1 MRGRCPAGQR
11 GVSERKRGRIA
22 PVKYTLVLL
31 IGAIAAPPASFAAA
45 IETKA
50 PQALLIDDKTGT
62 VLLSKNPD
70 ALIPPASLAKLM
82 TMEVVFD
89 ALSKGQLSLEQ
100 TFPVS
105 EYAWRT
111 GGAPSGTSTMFA
123 KIKSTPRV
131 EDLIQ
136 GVIVQSAND
145 GCIVLAEGMAGSEE
159 QFAKRMTERARA
171 LGLQKSTFVNS
182 TGLPAP
188 GQTVSIAELVTL
200 ARHIHRT
207 YPQFYKYYQQ
217 ESFTWNNITQR
228 NRNPLLR
235 LDIGA
240 DGLGTGYTQGS
251 GYALIASAER
261 NGRRLFL
268 GMSGLASD
276 RERAEEARKLVEWG
290 MSNFEDV
297 LLFPAND
304 PLGEAS
310 VYGGVRSSVKLRTGE
325 AIELLLPSKD
335 RPPLKARVVYNG
347 PLKAPIEAGK
357 EVGTL
362 KIWMG
367 ETLLQERPV
376 FAAETVP
383 EGSISKKALDA
394 AVELATGWI
403 RRFL

>member
-1 MRGRCPAGQR
+1 MPSIRYALGLLCGL
-11 GVSERKRGRIA
+11 VS
-22 PVKYTLVLL
+22 V
-31 IGAIAAPPASFAAA
+31 IAASACLAQP

-50 PQALLIDDKTGT
+50 QQALLIDDKTGT
-62 VLLSKNPD
+62 VLFAKNAD
-70 ALIPPASLAKLM
+70 ELIPPASLAKLM

-89 ALSKGQLSLEQ
+89 ALAKGELSLDQ
-100 TFPVS
+100 TYSVS

-159 QFAKRMTERARA
+159 QFVRRMNERARA
-171 LGLQKSTFVNS
+171 LGLENATFVNS

-188 GQTVSIAELVTL
+188 GQKVSIGELVNL

-207 YPQFYKYYQQ
+207 YPQFYKYYAQ
-217 ESFTWNNITQR
+217 ESFTWNNIFQR

-240 DGLGTGYTQGS
+240 DGLGTGYTQES
-251 GYALIASAER
+251 GFALVGSAER

-276 RERAEEARKLVEWG
+276 KERAEEARKLIEWG
-290 MSNFEDV
+290 MDNFEDV
-297 LLFPAND
+297 LLFPKD
-304 PLGEAS
+304 DIVGEAS
-310 VYGGVRSSVKLRTGE
+310 VYGGAHSQVKLRTGE
-325 AIELLLPSKD
+325 AVELLLPKRD
-335 RPPLKARVVYNG
+335 RPPLKARIVYNG
-347 PLKAPIEAGK
+347 PLVAPVEAGK
-357 EVGTL
+357 EIGTL

-367 ETLLQERPV
+367 DDLIQEKPV
-376 FAAETVP
+376 YTAEAVS
-383 EGSISKKALDA
+383 EGGIGKKAFDA
-394 AVELATGWI
+394 ALELSTGWI
-403 RRFL
+403 RQYQ

>member
-1 MRGRCPAGQR
+1 MP
-11 GVSERKRGRIA
+11 SI
-22 PVKYTLVLL
+22 KYAVVVLCGL
-31 IGAIAAPPASFAAA
+31 IGSAIASSVCLAQPF
-45 IETKA
+45 ETKA
-50 PQALLIDDKTGT
+50 RQALLIDDATGT
-62 VLLSKNPD
+62 VLFSKDPGE
-70 ALIPPASLAKLM
+70 LIPPASLAKLM

-89 ALSKGQLSLEQ
+89 ALTKGELSLNQ

-159 QFAKRMTERARA
+159 RFARRMTERARR
-171 LGLQKSTFVNS
+171 LGLEKSVFVNA

-188 GQTVSIAELVTL
+188 GQKVSIEELVAL
-200 ARHIHRT
+200 ARHIRRT
-207 YPQFYKYYQQ
+207 YPQFYKYYAQ
-217 ESFTWNNITQR
+217 ESFTWNNIFQR

-235 LDIGA
+235 LNIGA
-240 DGLGTGYTQGS
+240 DGLSTGYTQES

-276 RERAEEARKLVEWG
+276 KERAEEARKLIEWG
-290 MSNFEDV
+290 MDGFEDV
-297 LLFPAND
+297 LLFPDNGVV
-304 PLGEAS
+304 GEAS
-310 VYGGVRSSVKLRTGE
+310 VYGGEHSEVKLRTGK
-325 AIELLLPSKD
+325 AIELLLPKQD
-335 RPPLKARVVYNG
+335 RPPLKARIVYNG
-347 PLKAPIEAGK
+347 PLIAPVEAGK
-357 EVGTL
+357 PVGSL

-367 ETLLQERPV
+367 DALVQEKPV
-376 FAAETVP
+376 FTAEAVK
-383 EGSISKKALDA
+383 EGGIGKRAFDA
-394 AVELATGWI
+394 ALELSTGWI
-403 RRFL
+403 RKYR

>member
-1 MRGRCPAGQR
+1 MPWVRQLTA
-11 GVSERKRGRIA
+11 
-22 PVKYTLVLL
+22 VLC
-31 IGAIAAPPASFAAA
+31 AIVTVVVVASASMAQPL
-45 IETKA
+45 ETKA
-50 PQALLIDDKTGT
+50 AQALLIDDKTGT
-62 VLLSKNPD
+62 VLFSKNPD

-89 ALSKGQLSLEQ
+89 ALKKGEISLDR

-123 KIKSTPRV
+123 KLKSTPRV

-136 GVIVQSAND
+136 GVVVQSGND
-145 GCIVLAEGMAGSEE
+145 ACIILAEGMAGSEE
-159 QFAKRMTERARA
+159 QFARRMTERARQ
-171 LGLQKSTFVNS
+171 LGLQKSVFVNS

-188 GQTVSIAELVTL
+188 GQHVSIAELITL

-207 YPQFYKYYQQ
+207 YPQFYKYYAQ

-240 DGLGTGYTQGS
+240 DGLGTGYTQES
-251 GYALIASAER
+251 GYALIGSAER
-261 NGRRLFL
+261 SGRRLFL
-268 GMSGLASD
+268 GLSGLPSD
-276 RERAEEARKLVEWG
+276 KERAAEARKFIEWG
-290 MSNFEDV
+290 MNSFEDV
-297 LLFPAND
+297 LLFPKND
-304 PLGEAS
+304 IVGEAS
-310 VYGGVRSSVKLRTGE
+310 VYGGERSAVKLRTEE
-325 AIELLLPSKD
+325 AIELLLPKKD
-335 RPPLKARVVYNG
+335 RPPLKAQVVYNG
-347 PLKAPIEAGK
+347 PLMAPVEAGSK
-357 EVGTL
+357 VGTL

-383 EGSISKKALDA
+383 EGSIGKQAFDA
-394 AVELATGWI
+394 ALELSTGWI
-403 RRFL
+403 RKYR